1 MYSGEHFEECRKVD
15 RYSTVKVPEL
25 PKKLWDVTE
34 DILRLQLENM
44 KFKFWERADAGRD
57 SHISQLK
64 TTFISLRFEFCHSLL
79 KYIKNIQHFLLR
91 KIVTF

>member
-1 MYSGEHFEECRKVD
+1 MYSGENFEECRKVD

-44 KFKFWERADAGRD
+44 KVKF
-57 SHISQLK
+57 
-64 TTFISLRFEFCHSLL
+64 
-79 KYIKNIQHFLLR
+79 
-91 KIVTF
+91 